1 MKFLKLDLTSPQ
13 KLKLR
18 KGMKIRINKKMM
30 NGEGIGLIVEPLKY
44 DAILKSFDSDRG
56 MMFQLTPDEIE
67 VNEEPEM
74 IEDEEVKEEIEGN
87 GLFKK
92 AKKQARRFGR
102 SKAGKQASRIIKR
115 KGIEA
120 LEGMGAHM
128 EGEGLHK
135 KIKKIGRSKVAKQAS
150 RIIKRKAVE
159 KLEGMGYHGEGAHM
173 DGEGAHMDGE
183 GIKKAFKKVKK
194 GAKKAGKKISKA
206 SKQVGRQIRAIDKKD
221 IENAIKKAGK
231 FYKENIKDT
240 EAGEQL
246 RNAVRE
252 GSKAGIMAGIS
263 AISAYP
269 PTASLGPPLMMVFEQ
284 YGDEGIDYAIEKIGL
299 GLRAGAGLRASGDG
313 LRAGA
318 GLRASGDGLRAGAG
332 LRASGDGLRAGAG
345 VELQDRAT
353 IPNFLLKKQKSI
365 NIQPSKISKEKEGS
379 GVHVMGAGQIFGNQQ
394 PPSARLPKP
403 RKIIK
408 TTNLNKSV

>member
-1 MKFLKLDLTSPQ
+1 
-13 KLKLR
+13 
-18 KGMKIRINKKMM
+18 MM

-56 MMFQLTPDEIE
+56 MMFQLTPDEIQ

-92 AKKQARRFGR
+92 AKKQAKRFAR
-102 SKAGKQASRIIKR
+102 SKAGKQLSRTLK
-115 KGIEA
+115 KKAIEK
-120 LEGMGAHM
+120 LDGLGMHEDM
-128 EGEGLHK
+128 EGEGLK
-135 KIKKIGRSKVAKQAS
+135 KSIRKIGRSKVAKQAS
-150 RIIKRKAVE
+150 RIIKKKAIE
-159 KLEGMGYHGEGAHM
+159 KLEGMGAHEDEEMEGEGYH
-173 DGEGAHMDGE
+173 GE

-194 GAKKAGKKISKA
+194 GVKKGVKQVSKA

-221 IENAIKKAGK
+221 IENALKKAGK

-246 RNAVRE
+246 RTAVKE

-269 PTASLGPPLMMVFEQ
+269 PTASLGPPLMFAFEQ

-299 GLRAGAGLRASGDG
+299 GLRAGASGNGLRASGN
-313 LRAGA
+313 
-318 GLRASGDGLRAGAG
+318 GLRASGKG
-332 LRASGDGLRAGAG
+332 LRASGNGLRASGNGLRASGNGLRAGSG

-353 IPNFLLKKQKSI
+353 IPNFILKKQKSI
-365 NIQPSKISKEKEGS
+365 DIQPSKISKEKEGS
-379 GVHVMGAGQIFGNQQ
+379 GVHVMGAGQIFGNIA

-403 RKIIK
+403 RKIVRA
-408 TTNLNKSV
+408 TNLNKSV